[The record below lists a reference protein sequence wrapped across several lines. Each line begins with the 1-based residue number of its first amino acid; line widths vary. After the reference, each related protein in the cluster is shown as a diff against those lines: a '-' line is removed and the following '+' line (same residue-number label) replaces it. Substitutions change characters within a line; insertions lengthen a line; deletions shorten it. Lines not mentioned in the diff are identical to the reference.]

1 MKIDP
6 QRKKLRKKPEIEK
19 TSHDHGLPELIF
31 VKITI
36 LPQVIYKFVSII
48 IKKNPQPFSTGKIIS
63 NFLWRHKRL
72 KTARADR
79 TKRNTDGDIAMGGII
94 ILDFKLYFKAMI
106 IKPT

>member
-1 MKIDP
+1 MRIDP

-31 VKITI
+31 VKITR
-36 LPQVIYKFVSII
+36 LPQVIYKFIAI
-48 IKKNPQPFSTGKIIS
+48 IKKNPQPSSTGKIIS

-72 KTARADR
+72 KIARADR
-79 TKRNTDGDIAMGGII
+79 TKKNTEGDIVIGGII